1 MSIVSIEYLFFIAA
15 LFIVYWNISAKFQWI
30 LLLTASIIFYTF
42 NAPVYTFIYIGI
54 SVILVYLAT
63 VYFDTDLKHK
73 KMVLV
78 LTLLSIIGI
87 LAVLKYTN
95 MFAETLYLSL
105 GLQYTA
111 VRWFAPL
118 AISYYTLQLVA
129 YTLDCYWGVERAE
142 KNIFKVLLYT
152 IYFPQMVSGPISRY
166 SNLGKILFEEHKFD
180 YDRVVTGLKRIAWGI
195 IKKLFVASRLK
206 ILADTVFNDPL
217 PFSGVWIWLGMA
229 LFVLELYA
237 DFSGCMDIVIGASNC
252 FGIELNENF
261 NAPLLSRTVQEFW
274 QR

>member
-63 VYFDTDLKHK
+63 VSFDRDYKYK

-78 LTLLSIIGI
+78 LTLVLILGT

-95 MFAETLYLSL
+95 MFAGTLYLIL
-105 GLQYTA
+105 GLQYTT
-111 VRWFAPL
+111 VNWVAPL

-129 YTLDCYWGVERAE
+129 YTLDCYWGVEKAE
-142 KNIFKVLLYT
+142 KNILKVLLYT

-166 SNLGKILFEEHKFD
+166 SNLGKILFELPGELLRN
-180 YDRVVTGLKRIAWGI
+180 YL
-195 IKKLFVASRLK
+195 L
-206 ILADTVFNDPL
+206 PL
-217 PFSGVWIWLGMA
+217 G
-229 LFVLELYA
+229 
-237 DFSGCMDIVIGASNC
+237 
-252 FGIELNENF
+252 
-261 NAPLLSRTVQEFW
+261 
-274 QR
+274 